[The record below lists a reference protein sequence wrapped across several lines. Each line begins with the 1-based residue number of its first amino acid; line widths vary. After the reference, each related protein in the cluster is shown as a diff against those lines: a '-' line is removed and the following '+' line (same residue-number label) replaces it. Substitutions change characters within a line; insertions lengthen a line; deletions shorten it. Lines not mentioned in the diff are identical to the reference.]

1 MCNKVAMKFIIG
13 FFTYLFYAIDRIIMA
28 FTFRRLPS
36 FSEWL
41 DKDYAFTDLRM
52 MQASFLR
59 VVTGFVLVVF
69 HYFAAWWLIVGVWGV
84 VAVYVGI
91 KMLKK

>member
-1 MCNKVAMKFIIG
+1 MKFITG
-13 FFTYLFYAIDRIIMA
+13 FFTYLFFAFDRIIMA

-84 VAVYVGI
+84 VAVYVGV
-91 KMLKK
+91 KMLRK